1 MKQILRYI
9 LTFLLVLGL
18 LMAFLNERDKVK
30 TERILSEEWQSKA
43 EQFQQLPR
51 YDQRAEDFVAAMNGG
66 EGDLDTLL
74 TGVALAEYE
83 EALANNGESVQDAYI
98 DPSLVNTNILMTNS
112 EIDEQGKYHSK
123 VMYELDMSTVADNPE
138 TGVVDKR
145 IVTLIIEMDWEDEKV
160 SRYEITFFND
170 TLGLEPPKE
179 NVDE

>member
-1 MKQILRYI
+1 MKQFLRYI

-18 LMAFLNERDKVK
+18 VMAFLNERDKVK
-30 TERILSEEWQSKA
+30 TERILSDEWKSKA
-43 EQFQQLPR
+43 EQLQQLPR

-66 EGDLDTLL
+66 EGDLESRL

-83 EALANNGESVQDAYI
+83 EALANSGEGVQDAYI
-98 DPSLVNTNILMTNS
+98 DTSLVNTNILMTNS
-112 EIDEQGKYHSK
+112 EIDAQGKYRSK

-145 IVTLIIEMDWEDEKV
+145 IVTLIMELDWEDEKV

-170 TLGLEPPKE
+170 TLGLEAPKE
-179 NVDE
+179 NLDE